1 VAFISRNQRN
11 SREGHNRRDK
21 GAIVG
26 LSGWLFADL
35 LLGVAVVF
43 LIGSEKPS
51 VNSSA
56 DKEDRP
62 TLEIQSVENV
72 QKGTQSTEPWSVNDR
87 SFTIKVE
94 FSEDVRNFG
103 ADDLVFQG
111 EANSWVGKVT
121 EPADENAVSDSFLL
135 EIVPSQDLVAG
146 SFEILIPEKSAF
158 SESSGIGNRGKK
170 QKFTV
175 VNCFEYKGIDANSVE
190 TVKLSRGFSG
200 GVDYLTSELQK
211 KLAPAITSGK
221 QIGFLILFGGGNN
234 GDQKAKS
241 SGSKVRTSL
250 AELGL
255 VPRSSGDEGKV
266 DACGASLSEN
276 DFPMLFYKAEN
287 LPESDLQLNI
297 YYLKN

>member
-1 VAFISRNQRN
+1 VAFVSRNQRN

-51 VNSSA
+51 VNSMA
-56 DKEDRP
+56 KGDRP
-62 TLEIQSVENV
+62 TLEIESVENV
-72 QKGTQSTEPWSVNDR
+72 QKGTESWSVNDR

-94 FSEDVRNFG
+94 FSENVRNFG

-121 EPADENAVSDSFLL
+121 EPADENAVSDSFTL

-146 SFEILIPEKSAF
+146 SFEIFIPEKSAF
-158 SESSGIGNRGKK
+158 SETSGIGNRGKK

-200 GVDYLTSELQK
+200 GADYLTDELQK

-255 VPRSSGDEGKV
+255 VPKSSGDEGKV
-266 DACGASLSEN
+266 DACGASLSED

>member
-1 VAFISRNQRN
+1 MAFVSRNQRN
-11 SREGHNRRDK
+11 VREGRNRRDK

-56 DKEDRP
+56 DGVRP
-62 TLEIQSVENV
+62 TLEIESVENV
-72 QKGTQSTEPWSVNDR
+72 QKGTESWSVNDR

-111 EANSWVGKVT
+111 EANDWVGKVT
-121 EPADENAVSDSFLL
+121 EPADENAVSKSFTL

-146 SFEILIPEKSAF
+146 SFEIFIPEKSAF
-158 SESSGIGNRGKK
+158 SESSGIGNTGKK

-175 VNCFEYKGIDANSVE
+175 VNCFEYKGIDANSFE
-190 TVKLSRGFSG
+190 TVKLSRGFSSG
-200 GVDYLTSELQK
+200 GDYLTNELQK

-234 GDQKAKS
+234 GDQKAES
-241 SGSKVRTSL
+241 SESKVRTSL

-255 VPRSSGDEGKV
+255 VPRSSGDEGNV
-266 DACGASLSEN
+266 GACGASLSEN

>member
-11 SREGHNRRDK
+11 AREGHNRRDK

-51 VNSSA
+51 VSSSS
-56 DKEDRP
+56 DGVRP
-62 TLEIQSVENV
+62 TLEIESVENV
-72 QKGTQSTEPWSVNDR
+72 QKGTESWSVNDR
-87 SFTIKVE
+87 SFTIKVV
-94 FSEDVRNFG
+94 FSENVRSFG

-111 EANSWVGKVT
+111 DANDWVGKVT
-121 EPADENAVSDSFLL
+121 EPADENAVSDSFTL

-146 SFEILIPEKSAF
+146 SFEIFIPEKSAF

-175 VNCFEYKGIDANSVE
+175 VNCFEYKGIDANSFE

-200 GVDYLTSELQK
+200 GADYLTNELQK
-211 KLAPAITSGK
+211 KLAPAITGGK

-241 SGSKVRTSL
+241 SESKIRTSL

-255 VPRSSGDEGKV
+255 VPKSSGDEGKV
-266 DACGASLSEN
+266 DACGASLSES
-276 DFPMLFYKAEN
+276 DFPILFYKAEN